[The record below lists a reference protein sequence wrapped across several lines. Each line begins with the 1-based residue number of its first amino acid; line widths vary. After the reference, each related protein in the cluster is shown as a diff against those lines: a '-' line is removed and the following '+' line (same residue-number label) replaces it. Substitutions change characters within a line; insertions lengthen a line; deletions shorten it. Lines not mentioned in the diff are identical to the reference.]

1 MEVGA
6 AANGENSV
14 GVASAARHK
23 QGGDD
28 GGGQDGGNIAFTRT
42 QTGTGVNTSSL
53 PTHDAVPLHHAPIQV
68 APTEGSPNLQVMPKY
83 VAPTQAVPAQVVPLG
98 RLALVDLAGS
108 ERNYE
113 TSRMRA
119 SQHKESGDINTSLMA
134 LKDCFRAHAA
144 NRAAAMAPVAAAGSR
159 VANHIQSSKS
169 GATSIVMP
177 VTAGRGGCTA
187 VTAAGDGAA
196 GTAAS
201 STSATHTTTVEP
213 RRRTKAPPPPD
224 VAQLRPARPVALAG
238 GRMPFRAHRL
248 TQVLKGCFTDPT
260 HRTARTVR
268 LSAHLT

>member
-144 NRAAAMAPVAAAGSR
+144 NRAAAVAPVAVGSR
-159 VANHIQSSKS
+159 VANHIQSNKS
-169 GATSIVMP
+169 GETSIVMP
-177 VTAGRGGCTA
+177 VTAGPGGCTA

-196 GTAAS
+196 GTAAF

-213 RRRTKAPPPPD
+213 RRRTKAPPPLD

-260 HRTARTVR
+260 HRTVRTVR
-268 LSAHLT
+268 LSAHLN